1 MKKLLT
7 SLSDWLLWLVVGILV
22 VGLALTFGSIQR
34 NAESAA
40 SGTSSAIRTP
50 TRAPYPPP
58 DDIPK
63 PPLRTPGGPRPFPT
77 PPTPASTTARITR
90 EQAIAQALSH
100 NPNYATLQAR
110 GQLTVTA
117 NLTTWGEYSKEPYPR
132 YHPTLP
138 VWVVKIETMPWK
150 QWVGPVGQQM
160 QVTYRGWGYV
170 IDGNTGDVLVPGF
183 RIPDDG
189 EKK

>member
-40 SGTSSAIRTP
+40 SGTSAIRTP

-77 PPTPASTTARITR
+77 PPTPASTTARISR

-100 NPNYATLQAR
+100 NPNYATLQAQ

-138 VWVVKIETMPWK
+138 VWVVKVETLSWK
-150 QWVGPVGQQM
+150 EIRGPEGGQVQL
-160 QVTYRGWGYV
+160 TFRGFEYV
-170 IDGNTGDVLVPGF
+170 IDAVTGDVLISGS
-183 RIPDDG
+183 RILDSG
-189 EKK
+189 TKK